1 MQCMIHA
8 YFAKKQIVF
17 FWKELQ
23 FARWLTCNFIQ
34 LKLIWKE
41 VWKFVIQDSIG
52 RWYNH
57 LSREVKAPFV
67 VPVCNFLPWQR
78 RGLWDTRENW
88 KFSKEWQAF
97 FSIPSP
103 QTGKTELG
111 IFLEQAKFPPVYLR
125 PDFALIM
132 VLRLFCSQ
140 VYCYQSNSLFI
151 FHLLRQNV
159 PSTMCN
165 NIVHTYFCGRFSF
178 HNFA

>member
-1 MQCMIHA
+1 MSLFPTVSNGPFVFTLTHFFLGGVGVAESLIKWLFGGKDKSCNAWFMHTLQ
-8 YFAKKQIVF
+8 KKQIVF

-111 IFLEQAKFPPVYLR
+111 IFLEQAKFPPVNLK
-125 PDFALIM
+125 I
-132 VLRLFCSQ
+132 
-140 VYCYQSNSLFI
+140 
-151 FHLLRQNV
+151 
-159 PSTMCN
+159 
-165 NIVHTYFCGRFSF
+165 
-178 HNFA
+178 